1 MGRHHRAINARQAH
15 GWSRPRLRCTD
26 RRFAWVL
33 VLSLVVVLP
42 WPPTLYMWIV
52 MPSAR
57 RSASAQNGHHV
68 MRLKFNNSLSQF
80 RSPALWTADGQSM
93 QGWQPIHRAA
103 RNGLPGLVE
112 KWARRKDVD
121 TQTAAGDTAAHIA
134 ARYGRVE
141 VIKLLALKHH
151 TNLSRLNRDGLT
163 PLAVAAQAG
172 HASILDVLVDTGLE
186 LDLHSGTF
194 PPAYVAAEA
203 GHVEV
208 VQSLARAG
216 VNMSLA
222 QVKGWTA
229 ASVAALRGHAAVV
242 SELGRAG
249 VNLRCYTQ
257 SEEGG
262 FADPA
267 WLAALN
273 NHASVVDTLAEHI
286 DLDAVTHPQNGW
298 TPAHLAVEK
307 GYIDIIRALARHNV
321 DLNRATTDS
330 FTPLHRAAYIG
341 NVEVVRVLLDCG
353 VALDKR
359 TYDGAT
365 AVFVAAQHKHP
376 DIIKVLAERGA
387 DLDLTKY
394 DGATPVSVAAQSG
407 HEDVIQIL
415 ASYGA
420 DLESLTDGTYAPIH
434 LAAYYGHAVVVDT
447 IADAGGNL
455 DKQTPEGWTP
465 AHIAAQ
471 RGHGDFIMALF
482 QRGANINRQSHGGT
496 TVANLASQFGHS
508 HVLDRLAEAG
518 VNIHGAT
525 YTDLTA
531 NMAATPQG
539 TATVLQTFARGKQA
553 HSDINYNPANSV
565 SHSELVVQSKVESD
579 DDFRDP
585 LMQEASAT
593 LKLEDGS
600 TNSRRADGR
609 SSVRLLDLA
618 ETANLRRAPWN
629 TRRWFSLGCFAV
641 FVAIMLTSATSLVSH
656 CLQKRAGLVEFV
668 EHREIDHD
676 ADAVDGESV
685 AARKVSTAASPA
697 NPTLMRHRAHAMA
710 RRTKIVQG
718 KDVDED
724 WTITNVHPKY
734 DEVLP
739 QDGDVCREYDVLA
752 STNTKLRSEVDSC
765 RAMKEAAERKL
776 DVITAKYELSIKGLR
791 TEVLDAHQLANN
803 AQVRAQEAEL
813 HAEELGRKVTELRS
827 TGDSERTRLMCLLN
841 QARQRV
847 VRLEGERSHFDAARA
862 LCELNV
868 GRLSCETLSRIEA
881 ALPRLQLSVTRE
893 ILRREMRESETQ
905 MVTGESFDPS
915 SECIVCLAGSR
926 EVAFDCGHLCA
937 CNSCANNL
945 SLCPVCRVPITE
957 RRRIFSS

>member
-1 MGRHHRAINARQAH
+1 M
-15 GWSRPRLRCTD
+15 
-26 RRFAWVL
+26 
-33 VLSLVVVLP
+33 VVP
-42 WPPTLYMWIV
+42 WPPTYYMWIM
-52 MPSAR
+52 MPFAQ
-57 RSASAQNGHHV
+57 RSASEENAHHV
-68 MRLKFNNSLSQF
+68 MGLKFNDSLSRI
-80 RSPALWTADGQSM
+80 RSQASWTAHTASRE
-93 QGWQPIHRAA
+93 GWQPIHQAA
-103 RNGLPGLVE
+103 RDGVPGVVE
-112 KWARRKDVD
+112 RWLRNKHVD
-121 TQTAAGDTAAHIA
+121 TPTAAGDTAAHIA

-141 VIKLLALKHH
+141 VIKLLAVKHH
-151 TNLSRLNRDGLT
+151 ADLSRLNRDGLT

-172 HASILDVLVDTGLE
+172 HASILHGLIDTGLE

-267 WLAALN
+267 WLATLN
-273 NHASVVDTLAEHI
+273 NHAGVVDTLAEYI

-376 DIIKVLAERGA
+376 DIIKLLAERGA
-387 DLDLTKY
+387 GLDLTKY

-434 LAAYYGHAVVVDT
+434 LAAYYGHAIVVDT
-447 IADAGGNL
+447 IADAGANL

-482 QRGANINRQSHGGT
+482 QRGANLNRQSNGGT

-525 YTDLTA
+525 YADLTTDIS
-531 NMAATPQG
+531 ATPQG
-539 TATVLQTFARGKQA
+539 TATVLQTFAQRKEAG
-553 HSDINYNPANSV
+553 HSADFHHNPTGSIPHRELAIQSNAEPDRDI
-565 SHSELVVQSKVESD
+565 
-579 DDFRDP
+579 RDP
-585 LMQEASAT
+585 FMQEASAT
-593 LKLEDGS
+593 LKVEDGS

-609 SSVRLLDLA
+609 SNMRLLGLV
-618 ETANLRRAPWN
+618 EPANSRNTSWN

-641 FVAIMLTSATSLVSH
+641 FVAIMLTSATSLASH

-668 EHREIDHD
+668 EHREIVHE
-676 ADAVDGESV
+676 ADDIDGVSV
-685 AARKVSTAASPA
+685 AADEVSTAACRA
-697 NPTLMRHRAHAMA
+697 NPNLSRHRAHAVT
-710 RRTKIVQG
+710 RRPSNPQG

-724 WTITNVHPKY
+724 WTITKLHAKY
-734 DEVLP
+734 HELLA
-739 QDGDVCREYDVLA
+739 QYGDVCREYDGLA
-752 STNTKLRSEVDSC
+752 LTNAKLRSEVDSC
-765 RAMKEAAERKL
+765 HEMQEAAERKL
-776 DVITAKYELSIKGLR
+776 DDITAKYEVSLKGLR
-791 TEVLDAHQLANN
+791 SEVLETQQRANN
-803 AQVRAQEAEL
+803 AQLRAQEAEL
-813 HAEELGRKVTELRS
+813 HVGELERKITELRS
-827 TGDSERTRLMCLLN
+827 TGESESTRLRCLLD
-841 QARQRV
+841 QARQRA
-847 VRLEGERSHFDAARA
+847 VRLEGEKSHLRLDAASA

-868 GRLSCETLSRIEA
+868 GCLSSQTLSRIEA
-881 ALPRLQLSVTRE
+881 TLPGLQLSVTRE
-893 ILRREMRESETQ
+893 IVRREMQKSEDQTG
-905 MVTGESFDPS
+905 TGESLDPS
-915 SECIVCLAGSR
+915 SECIVCLAGLR

-937 CNSCANNL
+937 CNGCANSL
-945 SLCPVCRVPITE
+945 ALCPVCRVPITE